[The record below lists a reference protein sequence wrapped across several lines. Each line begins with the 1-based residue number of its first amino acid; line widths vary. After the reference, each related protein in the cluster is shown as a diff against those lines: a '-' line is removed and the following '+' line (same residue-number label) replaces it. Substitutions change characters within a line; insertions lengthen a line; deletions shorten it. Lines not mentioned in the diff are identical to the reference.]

1 MREAVVQRQL
11 ERRQHSGAE
20 AEMYKK
26 TTGYKQRGGGGG
38 GRGRGG
44 QTRGGG
50 SGRGSATGNL
60 SGRSLYKAD
69 GSMLTDP
76 WKPLVQRIA
85 PELSSEDFSCVRVP
99 HAQQMQEQEK
109 EQEQEEQQSEED
121 VEKEFA

>member
-1 MREAVVQRQL
+1 
-11 ERRQHSGAE
+11 
-20 AEMYKK
+20 MYKK

-44 QTRGGG
+44 QNRGGG
-50 SGRGSATGNL
+50 IGRGTATGNL

-99 HAQQMQEQEK
+99 QAQQMQEQE
-109 EQEQEEQQSEED
+109 QEQEAQQAEED
-121 VEKEFA
+121 EEKEFA

>member
-1 MREAVVQRQL
+1 
-11 ERRQHSGAE
+11 
-20 AEMYKK
+20 MYKK
-26 TTGYKQRGGGGG
+26 TTGYKQRGGGAG

-44 QTRGGG
+44 QNRGGG
-50 SGRGSATGNL
+50 TGRGSATGNL

-69 GSMLTDP
+69 GSMLIDP

-99 HAQQMQEQEK
+99 QAQREQ
-109 EQEQEEQQSEED
+109 EQEQEEQQAEED